1 MKFIKKYQMFTEEV
15 VIDTPTTPVKPIS
28 TEGDIL
34 EASEVD
40 VIDRF
45 ARLYKDLPKEEKQ
58 QINNYFK

>member
-1 MKFIKKYQMFTEEV
+1 MEFIKKYKMFTEDLTAAP
-15 VIDTPTTPVKPIS
+15 ITPVKPIS
-28 TEGDIL
+28 TEDIL

-45 ARLYKDLPKEEKQ
+45 ARLYKDLPKDEKQ

>member
-1 MKFIKKYQMFTEEV
+1 MGFIKKYKMFTEELTA
-15 VIDTPTTPVKPIS
+15 TPIAPVKSIS
-28 TEGDIL
+28 EEDIL

-45 ARLYKDLPKEEKQ
+45 ARLYKDLPKDEKQ

>member
-1 MKFIKKYQMFTEEV
+1 MGFIKKYKMFTEELTA
-15 VIDTPTTPVKPIS
+15 TPIAPAKPIS
-28 TEGDIL
+28 EEDIL

-45 ARLYKDLPKEEKQ
+45 ARLYKDLPKDEKQ